1 LNVKSTVWKKHEEL
15 SNLLKDN
22 FSLKKYFGTDGIR
35 GIPGKSLK
43 EEIVTKI
50 FSSVEKILGPKSI
63 AIILDTRESC
73 EEITEWIVK
82 GFSENVTITNYGIL
96 PSGSMPILLQTFNED
111 LGVIIS
117 ASHNPSEYNGIK
129 LIGKNGSKLDDD
141 LEIQIEMELDNIDLP
156 KNNATIANSTKGYDV
171 YLEYLKNVN
180 DFKFDKFDLI
190 IDTANGSAFKIIE
203 DLLSAKSAKFNLISN
218 NPDGK
223 NINHNCGATFP
234 ENLQKNIS
242 NGQVGISFDGDADR
256 LIMVDENQQVV
267 NGDLLLTILS
277 KYLSEKGNLNG
288 DFVVS
293 TVMSNYG
300 FKIAMTDFGFKL
312 IETPVGDKYVAEAMK
327 KNNAK
332 LGGEQSG
339 HIILSD
345 YLPVGDALLTCLL
358 VLEALDYFDTSIAD
372 FRKKFLIEYPQKL
385 TNIELEK
392 SLNDEELEF
401 INQIAL
407 EMSIKLDLDGRYLI
421 RNSGTEPLLRVLV
434 EARSLESMESFSDKL
449 LSKINNYLS

>member
-1 LNVKSTVWKKHEEL
+1 M
-15 SNLLKDN
+15 
-22 FSLKKYFGTDGIR
+22 KKYFGTDGIR
-35 GIPGKSLK
+35 GIPGESLK

-50 FSSVEKILGPKSI
+50 FSSVEKILVPKSV

-73 EEITEWIVK
+73 EMITEWIVK
-82 GFSENVTITNYGIL
+82 GFSEEVSITNYGIL
-96 PSGSMPILLQTFNED
+96 PSGSMPILLETFNED
-111 LGVIIS
+111 LGIIIS

-129 LIGKNGSKLDDD
+129 LIDKNGSKLDDD
-141 LEIQIEMELDNIDLP
+141 LEIQIESELERVSLP
-156 KNNATIANSTKGYDV
+156 ENNAKIKNSTKGYDI
-171 YLEYLKNVN
+171 YLQYLKNVN

-190 IDTANGSAFKIIE
+190 IDAANGSAFKIIE
-203 DLLSAKSAKFNLISN
+203 DLLSAKNAQFNIISN

-223 NINHNCGATFP
+223 NINDNCGATFP

-242 NGQVGISFDGDADR
+242 NGQVGVSFDGDADR

-300 FKIAMTDFGFKL
+300 FKLAMNDFGFKL

-339 HIILSD
+339 HIILGD
-345 YLPVGDALLTCLL
+345 FLPVGDALLTCLL
-358 VLEALDYFDTSIAD
+358 VLEALDYFDVSIAD
-372 FRKKFLIEYPQKL
+372 FRKKYLMEYPQKL
-385 TNIELEK
+385 TNIELSK

-434 EARSLESMESFSDKL
+434 EARSQESMENFSEEL
-449 LSKINNYLS
+449 LSKINNYLN

>member
-1 LNVKSTVWKKHEEL
+1 M
-15 SNLLKDN
+15 
-22 FSLKKYFGTDGIR
+22 KKYFGTDGIR
-35 GIPGKSLK
+35 GIPGESLK

-50 FSSVEKILGPKSI
+50 FSSVEKILEPKSV

-73 EEITEWIVK
+73 EEITDWIVK
-82 GFSENVTITNYGIL
+82 GFSESVVITNYGIL
-96 PSGSMPILLQTFNED
+96 PSGSMPILLDNFNED

-129 LIGKNGSKLDDD
+129 LIGKSGSKLDDD
-141 LEIQIEMELDNIDLP
+141 LEIQIEKELGNVNLQDDNAKID
-156 KNNATIANSTKGYDV
+156 NSTKGYDV

-180 DFKFDKFDLI
+180 NLKFDKFDLVV
-190 IDTANGSAFKIIE
+190 DAANGSAFKVIK
-203 DLLSAKSAKFNLISN
+203 DLLLSKSAKFKLISN
-218 NPDGK
+218 NPDGQ

-234 ENLQKNIS
+234 ENLQENIS
-242 NGQVGISFDGDADR
+242 KGQIGISFDGDADR
-256 LIMVDENQQVV
+256 LIMVDENGEVV

-277 KYLSEKGNLNG
+277 KYLSEKGNLNE

-300 FKIAMTDFGFKL
+300 FKLAMNDFGFKL

-327 KNNAK
+327 KNKAK

-339 HIILSD
+339 HIILGD
-345 YLPVGDALLTCLL
+345 YLPVGDALLTCLI
-358 VLEALDYFDTSIAD
+358 VLEAIDYFDISIVD
-372 FRKKFLIEYPQKL
+372 FREKYLNEYPQKL
-385 TNIELEK
+385 TNIELERN
-392 SLNDEELEF
+392 LNDEELEF

-434 EARSLESMESFSDKL
+434 EARSLESMENFSDEL
-449 LSKINNYLS
+449 LSKINSYLS

>member
-1 LNVKSTVWKKHEEL
+1 M
-15 SNLLKDN
+15 
-22 FSLKKYFGTDGIR
+22 KKYFGTDGIR
-35 GIPGKSLK
+35 GIPGESLK

-50 FSSVEKILGPKSI
+50 FSSVEKILAPKSV

-73 EEITEWIVK
+73 EMITEWIVK
-82 GFSENVTITNYGIL
+82 GFSEEVSITNYGIL
-96 PSGSMPILLQTFNED
+96 PSGSMPILLETFNED
-111 LGVIIS
+111 LGIIIS

-129 LIGKNGSKLDDD
+129 LIDKNGSKLDDD
-141 LEIQIEMELDNIDLP
+141 LEIQIESELERVSLP
-156 KNNATIANSTKGYDV
+156 KNNAKIKNSTKGYDI
-171 YLEYLKNVN
+171 YLQYLKNVN

-190 IDTANGSAFKIIE
+190 IDAANGSAFKIIE
-203 DLLSAKSAKFNLISN
+203 DLLSAKNAQFNIISN

-223 NINHNCGATFP
+223 NINDNCGATFP

-300 FKIAMTDFGFKL
+300 FKLAMNDFGFKL

-339 HIILSD
+339 HIILGD
-345 YLPVGDALLTCLL
+345 FLPVGDALLTCLL
-358 VLEALDYFDTSIAD
+358 VLEALDYFDVSIAD
-372 FRKKFLIEYPQKL
+372 FRKKYLMEYPQKL
-385 TNIELEK
+385 TNIELSK

-434 EARSLESMESFSDKL
+434 EARSQESMENFSEEL
-449 LSKINNYLS
+449 LSKINNYLN

>member
-1 LNVKSTVWKKHEEL
+1 M
-15 SNLLKDN
+15 
-22 FSLKKYFGTDGIR
+22 KKYFGTDGIR
-35 GIPGKSLK
+35 GIPGESLK

-50 FSSVEKILGPKSI
+50 FSSVEKILAPKSV

-73 EEITEWIVK
+73 EMITEWIVK
-82 GFSENVTITNYGIL
+82 GFSEEVSITNYGIL
-96 PSGSMPILLQTFNED
+96 PSGSMPILLETFNED
-111 LGVIIS
+111 LGIIIS

-129 LIGKNGSKLDDD
+129 LIDKNGSKLDDD
-141 LEIQIEMELDNIDLP
+141 LEIQIESELESVSLP
-156 KNNATIANSTKGYDV
+156 ENNAKIKNSTKGYDI
-171 YLEYLKNVN
+171 YLQYLKNVN

-190 IDTANGSAFKIIE
+190 IDAANGSAFKIIE
-203 DLLSAKSAKFNLISN
+203 DLLSAKNAQFNIISN

-223 NINHNCGATFP
+223 NINDNCGATFP

-242 NGQVGISFDGDADR
+242 NGQVGVSFDGDADR

-300 FKIAMTDFGFKL
+300 FKLAMNDFGFKL

-339 HIILSD
+339 HIILGD
-345 YLPVGDALLTCLL
+345 FLPVGDALLTCLL
-358 VLEALDYFDTSIAD
+358 VLEALDYFDVSIAD
-372 FRKKFLIEYPQKL
+372 FREKYLMEYPQKL
-385 TNIELEK
+385 TNIELSK

-434 EARSLESMESFSDKL
+434 EARSQESMENFSEEL
-449 LSKINNYLS
+449 LSKINNYLN

>member
-1 LNVKSTVWKKHEEL
+1 M
-15 SNLLKDN
+15 
-22 FSLKKYFGTDGIR
+22 KKYFGTDGIR
-35 GIPGKSLK
+35 GIPGESLK

-50 FSSVEKILGPKSI
+50 FSSVEKILAPKSV

-73 EEITEWIVK
+73 EMITEWIVK
-82 GFSENVTITNYGIL
+82 GFSEEVSITNYGIL
-96 PSGSMPILLQTFNED
+96 PSGSMPILLETFNED
-111 LGVIIS
+111 LGIIIS

-129 LIGKNGSKLDDD
+129 LIDKNGSKLDDN
-141 LEIQIEMELDNIDLP
+141 LEIQIESELEKVSLP
-156 KNNATIANSTKGYDV
+156 ENNAKIKNSTKGYDI
-171 YLEYLKNVN
+171 YLQYLKNVN
-180 DFKFDKFDLI
+180 EFKFDKFNLI
-190 IDTANGSAFKIIE
+190 IDAANGSAFKIIE
-203 DLLSAKSAKFNLISN
+203 DLLSAKNAQFNIISN

-223 NINHNCGATFP
+223 NINDNCGATFP

-300 FKIAMTDFGFKL
+300 FKLAMDDFGFKL

-339 HIILSD
+339 HIILGD
-345 YLPVGDALLTCLL
+345 FLPVGDALLTCLL
-358 VLEALDYFDTSIAD
+358 VLEALDYFDVSIAD
-372 FRKKFLIEYPQKL
+372 FRKKYLMEYPQKL
-385 TNIELEK
+385 TNIELSK

-434 EARSLESMESFSDKL
+434 EARSQESMENFSEEL
-449 LSKINNYLS
+449 LSKINNYLN

>member
-1 LNVKSTVWKKHEEL
+1 M
-15 SNLLKDN
+15 
-22 FSLKKYFGTDGIR
+22 KKYFGTDGIR
-35 GIPGKSLK
+35 GIPGESLK

-50 FSSVEKILGPKSI
+50 FSSVEKILAPKSV

-73 EEITEWIVK
+73 EMITEWIVK
-82 GFSENVTITNYGIL
+82 GFSEEVSITNYGIL
-96 PSGSMPILLQTFNED
+96 PSGSMPILLETFNED
-111 LGVIIS
+111 LGIIIS

-129 LIGKNGSKLDDD
+129 LIDKNGSKLDDD
-141 LEIQIEMELDNIDLP
+141 LEIQIESELERVSLP
-156 KNNATIANSTKGYDV
+156 ENNAKIKNSTKGYDI
-171 YLEYLKNVN
+171 YLQYLKNVN
-180 DFKFDKFDLI
+180 EFKFDKFNLI
-190 IDTANGSAFKIIE
+190 IDAANGSAFKIIE
-203 DLLSAKSAKFNLISN
+203 DLLSAKNAQFNIISN

-223 NINHNCGATFP
+223 NINDNCGATFP

-300 FKIAMTDFGFKL
+300 FKLAMNDFGFKL

-339 HIILSD
+339 HIILGD
-345 YLPVGDALLTCLL
+345 FLPVGDALLTCLL
-358 VLEALDYFDTSIAD
+358 VLEALDYFDVSIAD
-372 FRKKFLIEYPQKL
+372 FRKKYLMEYPQKL
-385 TNIELEK
+385 TNIELSK

-434 EARSLESMESFSDKL
+434 EARSQESMENFSDEL
-449 LSKINNYLS
+449 LSKINNYLN

>member
-1 LNVKSTVWKKHEEL
+1 M
-15 SNLLKDN
+15 
-22 FSLKKYFGTDGIR
+22 KKYFGTDGIR
-35 GIPGKSLK
+35 GIPGESLK

-50 FSSVEKILGPKSI
+50 FSSVEKILAPKSV

-73 EEITEWIVK
+73 EMITEWIVK
-82 GFSENVTITNYGIL
+82 GFSEEVSITNYGIL
-96 PSGSMPILLQTFNED
+96 PSGSMPILLETFNED
-111 LGVIIS
+111 LGIIIS

-129 LIGKNGSKLDDD
+129 LIDKNGSKLDDD
-141 LEIQIEMELDNIDLP
+141 LEIKIESELERVSLTE
-156 KNNATIANSTKGYDV
+156 NNAKIKNSTKGYDI
-171 YLEYLKNVN
+171 YLQYLKNVN

-190 IDTANGSAFKIIE
+190 IDAANGSAFKIIE
-203 DLLSAKSAKFNLISN
+203 DLLSAKNAQFNIISN

-223 NINHNCGATFP
+223 NINDNCGATFP

-242 NGQVGISFDGDADR
+242 NGQIGISFDGDADR

-300 FKIAMTDFGFKL
+300 FKLAMNDFGFKL

-339 HIILSD
+339 HIILGD
-345 YLPVGDALLTCLL
+345 FLPVGDALLTCLL
-358 VLEALDYFDTSIAD
+358 VLEALDYFDVSIAD
-372 FRKKFLIEYPQKL
+372 FRKKYLMEYPQKL
-385 TNIELEK
+385 TNIELSK

-434 EARSLESMESFSDKL
+434 EARSQESMENFSEEL
-449 LSKINNYLS
+449 LSKINNYLN